1 VQERGE
7 VQIMQDKDD
16 TVLCLFL
23 SVCFWI
29 G

>member
-23 SVCFWI
+23 SVCF
-29 G
+29 